1 MYYVLGENETGEFE
15 IWEQLSAKEAIA
27 VRNEYIKMGMQTRS
41 GKMSNLQKAGAQVGW
56 KDYIISYDV

>member
-15 IWEQLSAKEAIA
+15 IWEQLSAKEAMA

-41 GKMSNLQKAGAQVGW
+41 GKMPDNKLVG
-56 KDYIISYDV
+56 

>member
-15 IWEQLSAKEAIA
+15 IWEQLSAREAMA

-41 GKMSNLQKAGAQVGW
+41 GKMSNLQQSGAQVG
-56 KDYIISYDV
+56 

>member
-15 IWEQLSAKEAIA
+15 VWESLSAKEAMA

-41 GKMSNLQKAGAQVGW
+41 GKMSNLQEAGAQVGW

>member
-15 IWEQLSAKEAIA
+15 IWEQLSAKEAMA

-41 GKMSNLQKAGAQVGW
+41 GKMSNLQKAGARVG
-56 KDYIISYDV
+56 

>member
-15 IWEQLSAKEAIA
+15 VWESLSAKEAMA

-41 GKMSNLQKAGAQVGW
+41 GKMSDNKLVG
-56 KDYIISYDV
+56 